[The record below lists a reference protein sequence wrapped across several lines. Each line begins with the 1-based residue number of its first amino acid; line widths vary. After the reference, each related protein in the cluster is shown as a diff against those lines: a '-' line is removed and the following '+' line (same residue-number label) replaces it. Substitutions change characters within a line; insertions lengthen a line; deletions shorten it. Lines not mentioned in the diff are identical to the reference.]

1 MSWIEIVL
9 ITIGMSLDTFA
20 AVECQ
25 GALVAKLEKKR
36 LSMAVTVIAL
46 WQTIALLIGSFLVTL
61 LNQYDTQLSGEA
73 FIGRILAILILF
85 GMGLRMFVK
94 AWRNERIV
102 EKREDG
108 LDIKKTFFSIAKGTI
123 FTILTG
129 IAFAFLEA
137 DIKAV
142 LIMIICVTIAMVII
156 GLYTGYRLGF
166 EQKSKA
172 YIGGGALLIAAGIDV
187 IVRYIVMLSLIHI

>member
-20 AVECQ
+20 TVECQ

-129 IAFAFLEA
+129 IAFAFLKA

-156 GLYTGYRLGF
+156 GFYTGYRMGF

-187 IVRYIVMLSLIHI
+187 IVRYIVMR

>member
-102 EKREDG
+102 ENREDG
-108 LDIKKTFFSIAKGTI
+108 LEIKKPFFSIAKGTI

-187 IVRYIVMLSLIHI
+187 IVRYIVMR

>member
-85 GMGLRMFVK
+85 GMGLRMFIK

-187 IVRYIVMLSLIHI
+187 IVRYIVMR

>member
-20 AVECQ
+20 SVECQ

-187 IVRYIVMLSLIHI
+187 IVRYIVMR

>member
-137 DIKAV
+137 DIKTV

-187 IVRYIVMLSLIHI
+187 IVRYIVMR

>member
-20 AVECQ
+20 AVDCQ
-25 GALVAKLEKKR
+25 GALVAKLEKQR

-187 IVRYIVMLSLIHI
+187 IVRYIVMR

>member
-166 EQKSKA
+166 AQKSKA

-187 IVRYIVMLSLIHI
+187 IVRYIVMR

>member
-166 EQKSKA
+166 EQKSTA

-187 IVRYIVMLSLIHI
+187 IVRYIVMR

>member
-73 FIGRILAILILF
+73 FRGRRLAILILF

-187 IVRYIVMLSLIHI
+187 IVRYIVMR

>member
-36 LSMAVTVIAL
+36 LSMAVSVIAL

-187 IVRYIVMLSLIHI
+187 IVRYIVMR

>member
-108 LDIKKTFFSIAKGTI
+108 LDIKKTFFSISKGTI

-187 IVRYIVMLSLIHI
+187 IVRYIVMR

>member
-172 YIGGGALLIAAGIDV
+172 YIGAGALLIAAGIDV
-187 IVRYIVMLSLIHI
+187 IVRYIVMR

>member
-20 AVECQ
+20 TVECQ

-46 WQTIALLIGSFLVTL
+46 WQTVALLIGSFLVTL

-187 IVRYIVMLSLIHI
+187 IVRYIVMR

>member
-156 GLYTGYRLGF
+156 GLYTGYRLGLHRRRSTSDRSRDRCHRPLHCD
-166 EQKSKA
+166 EM
-172 YIGGGALLIAAGIDV
+172 IN
-187 IVRYIVMLSLIHI
+187 RE

>member
-94 AWRNERIV
+94 AWRNERII

-187 IVRYIVMLSLIHI
+187 IVRYIVMR

>member
-166 EQKSKA
+166 EQKSQA

-187 IVRYIVMLSLIHI
+187 IVRYIVMR

>member
-142 LIMIICVTIAMVII
+142 LIMIICGTIAMVII

-187 IVRYIVMLSLIHI
+187 IVRYIVMR

>member
-156 GLYTGYRLGF
+156 GLYTGYRQGF

-172 YIGGGALLIAAGIDV
+172 YIGGGALLIVAGIDV
-187 IVRYIVMLSLIHI
+187 IVRYIVMR

>member
-94 AWRNERIV
+94 AWRNERIG

-108 LDIKKTFFSIAKGTI
+108 REIKKTFFSIAKGTI

-172 YIGGGALLIAAGIDV
+172 YIGGGALLIAAGIDA
-187 IVRYIVMLSLIHI
+187 IVRYIEMR

>member
-172 YIGGGALLIAAGIDV
+172 YIGGGALLIAAGINV
-187 IVRYIVMLSLIHI
+187 IVRYIVMR

>member
-46 WQTIALLIGSFLVTL
+46 WKTIALLIGSFLVTL

-187 IVRYIVMLSLIHI
+187 IVRYIVMR

>member
-20 AVECQ
+20 TVECQ

-73 FIGRILAILILF
+73 FIGRILAILILL

-94 AWRNERIV
+94 AWRNERIL

-108 LDIKKTFFSIAKGTI
+108 LDIKKTFCPIAKGTI

-137 DIKAV
+137 DLKAV

-156 GLYTGYRLGF
+156 GLYTGYRMGF

-172 YIGGGALLIAAGIDV
+172 YIVGGALLIAAGVDV
-187 IVRYIVMLSLIHI
+187 IVRYIVMR

>member
-102 EKREDG
+102 EKREMARP
-108 LDIKKTFFSIAKGTI
+108 LP
-123 FTILTG
+123 
-129 IAFAFLEA
+129 
-137 DIKAV
+137 
-142 LIMIICVTIAMVII
+142 C
-156 GLYTGYRLGF
+156 
-166 EQKSKA
+166 
-172 YIGGGALLIAAGIDV
+172 
-187 IVRYIVMLSLIHI
+187 

>member
-142 LIMIICVTIAMVII
+142 LIMIICVMIAMVII

-187 IVRYIVMLSLIHI
+187 IVRYIVMR

>member
-25 GALVAKLEKKR
+25 GALVAKLEKER

-187 IVRYIVMLSLIHI
+187 IVRYIVMR

>member
-46 WQTIALLIGSFLVTL
+46 WQTIALLIGNFLVTL

-129 IAFAFLEA
+129 IAFAFLKA

-156 GLYTGYRLGF
+156 GFYTGYRMGF

-187 IVRYIVMLSLIHI
+187 IVRYIVMR

>member
-61 LNQYDTQLSGEA
+61 LNQYDTQLSREA

-187 IVRYIVMLSLIHI
+187 IVRYIVMR

>member
-108 LDIKKTFFSIAKGTI
+108 LDIKKTFFSIAKGKI

-187 IVRYIVMLSLIHI
+187 IVRYIVMR

>member
-61 LNQYDTQLSGEA
+61 LNQYDTQLSGET

-187 IVRYIVMLSLIHI
+187 IVRYIVMR

>member
-187 IVRYIVMLSLIHI
+187 IVRFIVMR

>member
-25 GALVAKLEKKR
+25 GALVALLEKKR

-187 IVRYIVMLSLIHI
+187 IVRYIVMR

>member
-25 GALVAKLEKKR
+25 GALVAKLETKR

-187 IVRYIVMLSLIHI
+187 IVRYIVMR

>member
-108 LDIKKTFFSIAKGTI
+108 LDIKKPSFRSQRNDIHDPDRNRICILRGRYKSSIDHDYLRHDRNGHHRA
-123 FTILTG
+123 LY
-129 IAFAFLEA
+129 
-137 DIKAV
+137 
-142 LIMIICVTIAMVII
+142 
-156 GLYTGYRLGF
+156 GLP
-166 EQKSKA
+166 
-172 YIGGGALLIAAGIDV
+172 AGI
-187 IVRYIVMLSLIHI
+187 

>member
-156 GLYTGYRLGF
+156 GFYTGYRLGF

-187 IVRYIVMLSLIHI
+187 IVRYIVMR

>member
-73 FIGRILAILILF
+73 FIGRILAILILV

-187 IVRYIVMLSLIHI
+187 IVRYIVMR

>member
-108 LDIKKTFFSIAKGTI
+108 LDMKKTFFSIAKGTI

-187 IVRYIVMLSLIHI
+187 IVRYIVMR

>member
-108 LDIKKTFFSIAKGTI
+108 LDNKKTFFSIAKGTI

-187 IVRYIVMLSLIHI
+187 IVRYIVMR

>member
-172 YIGGGALLIAAGIDV
+172 YIGGGALLIAAGIAV
-187 IVRYIVMLSLIHI
+187 IVRYIVMR

>member
-187 IVRYIVMLSLIHI
+187 IVRYIVMRC

>member
-142 LIMIICVTIAMVII
+142 LIMIIC

-187 IVRYIVMLSLIHI
+187 IVRYIVMR